1 MSGRTGWLLGAL
13 AAALVVA
20 LGVWLSRSIEWVDVT
35 VPIAPSGEAA
45 RDRLY
50 AAKQLAHRLG
60 AEVVTVRNL
69 APLEHVPRP
78 RRRARALGARRRP
91 SRRAAERVVG

>member
-13 AAALVVA
+13 AATLVVA

-69 APLEHVPRP
+69 EKLPPN
-78 RRRARALGARRRP
+78 GATLVLA
-91 SRRAAERVVG
+91 SRRWNMRVCEKLR